1 MLVSTIKEDN
11 LTSEIIDH
19 LLYQGLEDTG
29 ENVDCILVLG
39 SMKADK
45 YRVPVAVKAYKA
57 NRANR
62 IVLCGGKLRDFPNG
76 KYSEAD
82 HMRYTALETGVLE
95 EDIIIEN
102 DSENTVENIRFGM
115 AQLQKTVGINNI
127 HSILLVTATYHMRR
141 SLAIARCILPNHIK
155 IIPCP
160 ADDNNTKRDNWMHTP
175 AGTQRVKNEA
185 LKIVDYIESGIIPDF
200 EI

>member
-11 LTSEIIDH
+11 LTSEVIDQ

-39 SMKADK
+39 SMKADQ
-45 YRVPVAVKAYKA
+45 YRVPVAAKAYKA
-57 NRANR
+57 NRANK
-62 IVLCGGKLRDFPNG
+62 IILCGGKLRDFPNG
-76 KYSEAD
+76 KYSEAEY
-82 HMRYTALETGVLE
+82 MRYTALEAGVLE

-102 DSENTVENIRFGM
+102 ASENTVENIRLGM
-115 AQLQKTVGINNI
+115 EQIQKAFGINNI

-160 ADDNNTKRDNWMHTP
+160 ADDNNTKRGNWMYTP

-185 LKIVDYIESGIIPDF
+185 LKIVDYIKSKIIPDF